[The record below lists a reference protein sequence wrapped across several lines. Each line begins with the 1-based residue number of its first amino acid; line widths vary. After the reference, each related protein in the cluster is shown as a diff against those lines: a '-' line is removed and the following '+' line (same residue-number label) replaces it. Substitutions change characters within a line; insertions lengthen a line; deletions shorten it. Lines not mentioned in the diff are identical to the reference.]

1 MHLKYRI
8 LLILL
13 EIFLNVILFF
23 VIFMFKNL
31 LILKVY
37 YLFTLYIIIILK
49 LTYKQNVL
57 DNHFL
62 LALFI
67 IFIYQYNKNYFN

>member
-31 LILKVY
+31 LISKVY
-37 YLFTLYIIIILK
+37 HLFTLYIIIILK
-49 LTYKQNVL
+49 LTNKQNVL